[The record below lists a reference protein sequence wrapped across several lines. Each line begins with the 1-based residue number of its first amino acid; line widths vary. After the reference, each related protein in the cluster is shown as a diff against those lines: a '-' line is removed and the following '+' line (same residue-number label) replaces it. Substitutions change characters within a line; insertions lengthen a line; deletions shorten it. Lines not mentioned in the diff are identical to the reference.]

1 MSIGIEAAAFV
12 RLPLDDG
19 SGPGNRNHGKRR
31 FRERL
36 GYNSGWWVEAEK
48 LPANTEKAV
57 SEAMERLTEFRR
69 LALSSDH
76 DDRRA
81 VVASVVSQIS
91 IEFKQTKKGSR
102 TFSDVSGCLLTYQNE
117 CSGKSRDDRI

>member
-1 MSIGIEAAAFV
+1 M
-12 RLPLDDG
+12 
-19 SGPGNRNHGKRR
+19 NC
-31 FRERL
+31 
-36 GYNSGWWVEAEK
+36 
-48 LPANTEKAV
+48 
-57 SEAMERLTEFRR
+57 EAMGRLTEFRK

-102 TFSDVSGCLLTYQNE
+102 TFSDVSGCLLTYQSE